1 MVLIFFSRII
11 APNKAAYLSVYFYA
25 LLEIFVFADMHLHA
39 HIYLWSFQFKGAR
52 V

>member
-1 MVLIFFSRII
+1 MFLILFSKII
-11 APNKAAYLSVYFYA
+11 TRNTARYLNTYIYA
-25 LLEIFVFADMHLHA
+25 LLEIFVFADMRSYA